1 MQEAL
6 SQAKLAQEI
15 DEVPVGAIIVK
26 NSQIIG
32 FSPDVHIDMN

>member
-6 SQAKLAQEI
+6 SLAKLAQEI

-26 NSQIIG
+26 NSKMVLKNLIM
-32 FSPDVHIDMN
+32 VNN